1 MAQTNTT
8 AGASPA
14 PPHNPNRLLT
24 EKEVEAEYGINH
36 RTLQAWRVRRSDGI
50 PWVSLGRAVRYR
62 VKDVEAWLES
72 KIRRSTSD
80 PGRGK

>member
-14 PPHNPNRLLT
+14 PSNNPNRLLT

-50 PWVSLGRAVRYR
+50 PWVALGRAVRYR
-62 VKDVEAWLES
+62 AKDVEAWLDS

-80 PGRGK
+80 PGRGM

>member
-14 PPHNPNRLLT
+14 PSTNPDRLLT
-24 EKEVEAEYGINH
+24 EMELEAEDGFNH
-36 RTLQAWRVRRSDGI
+36 RTLQAWRVRGGGPKYLKIGRS
-50 PWVSLGRAVRYR
+50 VRYR
-62 VKDVEAWLES
+62 RKDIEAWLAS

-80 PGRGK
+80 PGQGM

>member
-1 MAQTNTT
+1 MAKPNKD
-8 AGASPA
+8 AGTFPA
-14 PPHNPNRLLT
+14 PSNNPNRLLT

-62 VKDVEAWLES
+62 VKDIEAYLES

-80 PGRGK
+80 RGRGL

>member
-14 PPHNPNRLLT
+14 PSNNPNRLLT

-50 PWVSLGRAVRYR
+50 PFLHLGRAVRYR
-62 VKDVEAWLES
+62 AKDVEAWLDS

-80 PGRGK
+80 PGRGM